1 MVFVLPVALQIQSNK
16 THSSTV
22 IPISNMLFL
31 RRFLTAAGPALA
43 VHTATQSMF
52 DKLNASTTCDEAC
65 KELVLRVSS
74 WEAQQRASDF
84 SFYNVPE
91 IYSTSLVPG
100 SVLRLEQTTNLSNYT
115 VPTPLT
121 MSRILY
127 TTEDLNGTV
136 IPASAYILWP
146 SSPLEVP
153 EMRSSSNRAQWP
165 IVAWAHGTS
174 GGLSPCA
181 PSNYHNLQYHFQV
194 PFTLALQGYVV
205 VAPDYAG
212 LGVGRLPNGE
222 EIGHPWGAWPAQAN
236 DIANAITAARNALPQ
251 YLDANGPFIAMG
263 HSQGAASVWSF
274 AERQVNRPV
283 AGYKGAIALAPPTS
297 VIEHVRRARSD
308 HAANRTQLWTSAYLS
323 FQTPLIKGITA
334 AYPSLNLSG
343 MTELGRDRWVN
354 VQEAVQGCLPTKQ
367 VASIGAPLAELAHR
381 NWTEQHTVLEFEE
394 RTAFGRRPFRG
405 PLLILSGDLD
415 AITDIDSLKEIV
427 AGTCKA
433 IESGDSQETLHFVEY
448 VGLNHFPVI
457 QASQG
462 KWLDWARERFF
473 PSGGWNSRCSRE
485 IVKGFRGEEAI
496 NTLFPNFLVE
506 TAGAEDSWKYSL

>member
-1 MVFVLPVALQIQSNK
+1 MHFLQVL
-16 THSSTV
+16 
-22 IPISNMLFL
+22 F
-31 RRFLTAAGPALA
+31 TAAVPVLA
-43 VHTATQSMF
+43 VHATTESAIT
-52 DKLNASTTCDEAC
+52 KLNASTTCDEAC
-65 KELVLRVSS
+65 KEVVLRVSS
-74 WEAQQRASDF
+74 WEAEQRASDF

-91 IYSTSLVPG
+91 NYSSALAPG
-100 SVLRLEQTTNLSNYT
+100 SVLLLEQTTNLTNYS
-115 VPTPLT
+115 VPAPLT

-153 EMRSSSNRAQWP
+153 VASSVSNSTQWP

-174 GGLSPCA
+174 GGLPPCA
-181 PSNYHNLQYHFQV
+181 PSNYRNLQYHFQV

-212 LGVGRLPNGE
+212 LGVGRLPDGE

-236 DIANAITAARNALPQ
+236 DLAHAVTAARNAFPQ
-251 YLDANGPFIAMG
+251 FLDNIGPIIAMG
-263 HSQGAASVWSF
+263 HSQGAAAVWSL
-274 AERQVNRPV
+274 AERQVRKPV
-283 AGYKGAIALAPPTS
+283 AGYRGAVALAPPTS
-297 VIEHVRRARSD
+297 VIDHARRARAD
-308 HAANRTQLWTSAYLS
+308 HAANRTQLWTNAFLS
-323 FQTPLIKGITA
+323 FQTPLIKGVTA

-343 MTELGRDRWVN
+343 MTALGRDRWIN

-367 VASIGAPLAELAHR
+367 VASTGAPLAGLAHR
-381 NWTEQHTVLEFEE
+381 NWTEHPAVLEFER

-415 AITDIDSLKEIV
+415 AITDIDGLRETV
-427 AGTCKA
+427 TDTCETL
-433 IESGDSQETLHFVEY
+433 ESGESQESWQFVEY

-462 KWLDWARERFF
+462 KWLGWVRDRFF
-473 PSGGWNSRCSRE
+473 SSGDANVGFSKE
-485 IVKGFRGEEAI
+485 VVEGFRGEEAV
-496 NTLFPNFLVE
+496 NTLFPNFLLE
-506 TAGAEDSWKYSL
+506 TAGDGNDWKYSL